1 MANYRCFIW
10 LVPFLTFITQA
21 QAVQMDEECINEP
34 VFNGRVCVYQ
44 TNRAASQNI
53 FLIHG
58 IGDNASRDWERQLA
72 MLAEQFHIITI
83 DLAGFGRSEQ
93 GDKPYTPENYAAL
106 IDFVA
111 SHYTIQRFDLIGH
124 SMGASVAMLYA
135 AKFPQNVKRL
145 VLVDA
150 AGILHRIAI
159 GKYVIASGIN
169 SEADGTDKVESYV
182 VKIIEKFEGLF
193 SLFSDDVAKESEHAR
208 AGIELVDYDFGQT
221 LDKIITPTLII
232 WGAEDQIAPLRTA
245 KVLNY
250 RIKNSQ
256 LNVIPDA
263 GHLPM
268 KEKSETFNHLLDGF
282 LNSAGV
288 AAVIA
293 NNEKEMRNTIG
304 TCNGKSGVRFHGEY
318 QRIEI
323 NNCNDV
329 VLEGVSVTELSVFE
343 SRVVI
348 ENSHIGG
355 EVAVA
360 LDATGSD
367 LKITASR
374 ISGEVAIKVDRSR
387 LDLAAVDLQV
397 KEKAIVANS
406 RSRFIFSVSRIYR
419 GQEKTNIHDY
429 VTLNQGGT
437 L

>member
-1 MANYRCFIW
+1 MLNYRCFIW
-10 LVPFLTFITQA
+10 LLPFLAFTAAA
-21 QAVQMDEECINEP
+21 QAVQMEEECIDEP

-44 TNRAASQNI
+44 TNRDASESI

-58 IGDNASRDWERQLA
+58 IGDNASRDWERQLV

-83 DLAGFGRSEQ
+83 DLSGFGRSEQ

-106 IDFVA
+106 INFVA
-111 SHYTIQRFDLIGH
+111 SHYAIQRFDLIGH

-135 AKFPQNVKRL
+135 ATYPQKVRRL

-169 SEADGTDKVESYV
+169 GQLKGTDKVESYV

-221 LDKIITPTLII
+221 LDKISTPTLII
-232 WGAEDQIAPLRTA
+232 WGAEDPIAPLRTA

-250 RIKNSQ
+250 RIKDSQ
-256 LNVIPDA
+256 LKVIQGA

-268 KEKSETFNHLLDGF
+268 KEKSETFNLLLKGF
-282 LNSAGV
+282 LNPVEVKTVV
-288 AAVIA
+288 A
-293 NNEKEMRNTIG
+293 NDDKETRDTTGI
-304 TCNGKSGVRFHGEY
+304 CKGKSGVRFSGEY
-318 QRIEI
+318 RRIEI
-323 NNCNDV
+323 SNCNDV
-329 VLEGVSVTELSVFE
+329 ILEGVGVTELFVFE
-343 SRVVI
+343 SRVTI
-348 ENSHIGG
+348 ENSRIGG
-355 EVAVA
+355 KVPIA
-360 LDATGSD
+360 LNVEGSD

-374 ISGEVAIKVDRSR
+374 LIGEVAIKVDRSR
-387 LDLAAVDLQV
+387 LDLAAVDMQV
-397 KEKAIVANS
+397 KGKAIVANS

-419 GQEKTNIHDY
+419 GQEKKNIHDY